1 MRVLKFGGSSLAD
14 AERFLRVSDIV
25 VNNQQQVQVAL
36 VLSAPAKVTNLLVAL
51 VAQTSKGE
59 DASATLAE
67 IESIFTR
74 LITGLKARYAN
85 FADELLMQRLQQELG
100 TIRSKM
106 QGIQLLNQCPDSVQ
120 ALILSRGE
128 ALSIACMEQLLLSRG
143 EKVTMINPVEM
154 LLAEGNF
161 LESHVDIDASRARF
175 AAKPV
180 NEGHIYLMAG
190 FTGGNA
196 KGELVLLGRNGSD
209 YSAAV
214 LAACVNADC
223 CEIWTD
229 VDGVYSCDPRLVPDA
244 VLLKRMS
251 YKEAMELSYFGA
263 KVLHP
268 RTIAPIARFHIP
280 CLIKNTFNPQGEGT
294 LISADHGDDQ
304 YPVKGISDLSGISMI
319 NVSGPGM
326 KGMVGMA
333 GRMFTAVSRAGVSVV
348 LITQASSEYSISFCI
363 HTYDA
368 EKALKVLNQ
377 EFELELQANLLEEIE
392 IRHDLAILSLVGDG
406 MRTMKGIAARF
417 FTSLAQAAINIVAIS
432 QGSSERSISAVVGN
446 KKVTE
451 AIKAC
456 HQNLFGTQQFIDIIL
471 VGLGGVGGA
480 LLQQIRRQQA
490 VLSKQGIGLRVVGL
504 ANSRKMAL
512 SKDGLDLNNWQ
523 EALEKATERF
533 NLQAI
538 KQLVDDSHLINPV
551 IVDCTSDETI
561 SGQYADFLAAGFH
574 VVTPNKKAN
583 TSSIQ
588 YYRELRR
595 TAQAT
600 RRKFLYETN
609 VGAGLPVIEN
619 LQNLIKAGDKLQAF
633 NGILSG
639 SLSFIF
645 GKLDEGCSFSEATLT
660 AKGNG
665 FTEPDPRD
673 DLSGMDVARKLLI
686 LAREAGMPLE
696 LSDVIVEQ
704 ALPPGFDA
712 TGSTDEFIKRLPE
725 ADAWFSERV
734 AAAKAEGKVLR
745 YVGSIENGQC
755 KVAIKEVDENDP
767 LFKVKDGENALAFFS
782 TYYQPIPLVLRGY
795 GAGTEVTAAGVFAD
809 LLRTLN
815 WKQEV

>member
-67 IESIFTR
+67 IEGIFTR

-85 FADELLMQRLQQELG
+85 LADEFLTQRLQQELG

-128 ALSIACMEQLLLSRG
+128 ALSIACMEQLMLARG
-143 EKVTMINPVEM
+143 EKVTLINPVEM
-154 LLAEGNF
+154 LLAEGSF

-175 AAKPV
+175 AAQPV

-377 EFELELQANLLEEIE
+377 EFELELKEKKASRDAIISFAENYSIKPQYINSGLEALGTTPLAHGCKLIELIPRPQITLENIAELVPAFRTELDKVPVSRKEEIIEAAE
-392 IRHDLAILSLVGDG
+392 ILIKYSGYIRREQIIADKINRLENIHIKGKFDYNAIQSLS
-406 MRTMKGIAARF
+406 TEARQKL
-417 FTSLAQAAINIVAIS
+417 TRIDPDTIAQASRIPGISPSDINI
-432 QGSSERSISAVVGN
+432 
-446 KKVTE
+446 
-451 AIKAC
+451 
-456 HQNLFGTQQFIDIIL
+456 LL
-471 VGLGGVGGA
+471 VMLG
-480 LLQQIRRQQA
+480 R
-490 VLSKQGIGLRVVGL
+490 
-504 ANSRKMAL
+504 
-512 SKDGLDLNNWQ
+512 
-523 EALEKATERF
+523 
-533 NLQAI
+533 
-538 KQLVDDSHLINPV
+538 
-551 IVDCTSDETI
+551 
-561 SGQYADFLAAGFH
+561 
-574 VVTPNKKAN
+574 
-583 TSSIQ
+583 
-588 YYRELRR
+588 
-595 TAQAT
+595 
-600 RRKFLYETN
+600 
-609 VGAGLPVIEN
+609 
-619 LQNLIKAGDKLQAF
+619 
-633 NGILSG
+633 
-639 SLSFIF
+639 
-645 GKLDEGCSFSEATLT
+645 
-660 AKGNG
+660 
-665 FTEPDPRD
+665 
-673 DLSGMDVARKLLI
+673 
-686 LAREAGMPLE
+686 
-696 LSDVIVEQ
+696 
-704 ALPPGFDA
+704 
-712 TGSTDEFIKRLPE
+712 
-725 ADAWFSERV
+725 
-734 AAAKAEGKVLR
+734 
-745 YVGSIENGQC
+745 
-755 KVAIKEVDENDP
+755 
-767 LFKVKDGENALAFFS
+767 
-782 TYYQPIPLVLRGY
+782 
-795 GAGTEVTAAGVFAD
+795 
-809 LLRTLN
+809 
-815 WKQEV
+815 